1 MPIAVGIDLVGYEEI
16 EETLGRGDRY
26 LRRIYTDEELDAC
39 GTSPRLLAAC
49 FAAKEATMKAL
60 SRTDQPIP
68 WRSIELRMRRGTQPS
83 LELTGAAADVGEVTD
98 PRVGGR
104 IPATAVLDHR
114 RRDVDPVRL
123 AAELRD
129 VSEDPAGAAAHL
141 ERPARQDLP
150 VADQDYHLD
159 RQQPAVRVF
168 GYVVATL
175 PGRGVDLELIGR
187 CQRNETLGERARS
200 RCARARSRSRPFSPS
215 RSARTAVRAAQTRR
229 PCRRCR

>member
-83 LELTGAAADVGEVTD
+83 LELTGAAASLALQRGMTGLSVSVTHS
-98 PRVGGR
+98 R
-104 IPATAVLDHR
+104 H
-114 RRDVDPVRL
+114 
-123 AAELRD
+123 
-129 VSEDPAGAAAHL
+129 SAAAVVL
-141 ERPARQDLP
+141 ASTGDL
-150 VADQDYHLD
+150 
-159 RQQPAVRVF
+159 
-168 GYVVATL
+168 
-175 PGRGVDLELIGR
+175 
-187 CQRNETLGERARS
+187 S
-200 RCARARSRSRPFSPS
+200 
-215 RSARTAVRAAQTRR
+215 
-229 PCRRCR
+229 